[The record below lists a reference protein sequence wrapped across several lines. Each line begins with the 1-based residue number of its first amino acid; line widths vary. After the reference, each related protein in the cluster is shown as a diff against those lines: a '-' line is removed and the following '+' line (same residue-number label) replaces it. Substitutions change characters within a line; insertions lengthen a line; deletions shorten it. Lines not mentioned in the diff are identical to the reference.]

1 MYVIVALNIPADK
14 CFTYSIPEAL
24 RALAQIGQR
33 VFVPFG
39 NRRRTGFIVGF
50 TNDPGS
56 ERTKD
61 ILEILDAEPL
71 FDANDLRF
79 YRWIADYFIY
89 PLGKTLADLIPSGA
103 EKKDLS
109 WVTPIEPQDEIR
121 LTPGQAKLLRTLQP
135 FPRGLALSRLA
146 RLAGMKNAARMA
158 ESLQKLG
165 LVSLSEK
172 QQQALTART
181 RSIIRLKPDAA
192 QAGSLTARQKEIVSY
207 LSVSGP
213 VATDRLMA
221 ETGVSASV
229 IRKLEEKEL
238 IAISREERV
247 DPASFHSVLQAT
259 SGIRIRLNE
268 AQNQA
273 FQDLQNRMTDG
284 VFCPVLLH
292 GVTGSGKTEVYLCA
306 IEAAHK
312 QGGTAIYLVPEIAL
326 TPQLISRVSGR
337 FDPDRV
343 AVIHSG
349 ISERVRYDQWRQ
361 IRRGRVS
368 LVIGARSALFAPLPD
383 LKLLI
388 VDEEHDS
395 SYKQDERLCYSARDL
410 AVVKAKLQNAVVVMG
425 SATPAIRTYHNA
437 LTNKYRLLK
446 LEKRI
451 NDIPLPRIEIV
462 DMKAQKEAF
471 GRAPLLSEPLL
482 SAIGET
488 LSRKEQVLLFLNKR
502 GYDTFLVCAGC
513 GHPFHC
519 PHCAV
524 AMKSHPSDHL
534 IKCHYCDYSQKA
546 MPLCPVCKGSHILTY
561 GAGTQKLESE
571 LEKCF
576 PAARIKRMDSDT
588 TARTGAQEKILYA
601 LEQRQIDILV
611 GTQMVTKGHDFPFI
625 TLVGVVAADTALNM
639 PDFRAAERTF
649 QMLTQVAGRGGRGD
663 KPGRVI
669 IQTFNPDHYAIRHA
683 QNHDYLSFYE
693 EEIRQRQTLL
703 YPPFSQIVNLRL
715 SSARED
721 LLVKTAREMGADARN
736 LSARLDPEAEIIGP
750 APSPL
755 SKIRGQYRWQM
766 LIKGPR
772 IRTLQQIAS
781 ALVEKHATACFRLT
795 IDVDPENFM

>member
-1 MYVIVALNIPADK
+1 MYVTVALNIPADK
-14 CFTYSIPEAL
+14 CFTYRVPAPL
-24 RALAQIGQR
+24 RAQAQIGQR
-33 VFVPFG
+33 VFVPLG
-39 NRRRTGFIVGF
+39 NRRRTGFLVGF
-50 TNDPGS
+50 DNDPNS
-56 ERTKD
+56 ENIKD

-89 PLGKTLADLIPSGA
+89 PLGQTLADLIPSGA
-103 EKKDLS
+103 EKRDLR
-109 WVTPIEPQDEIR
+109 WVTPLEPQD
-121 LTPGQAKLLRTLQP
+121 TPPLSAGQMTLLRTVQT

-146 RLAGMKNAARMA
+146 RLAGMKNAARTA

-165 LVSLSEK
+165 LLSVSEK
-172 QQQALTART
+172 QQQSLAART
-181 RSIIRLKPDAA
+181 RNIIGLTTDPAPE
-192 QAGSLTARQKEIVSY
+192 GSLTARQTEIIRY
-207 LSVSGP
+207 LGASGP
-213 VATDRLMA
+213 VAVGRLVA
-221 ETGVSASV
+221 ETGVSPSV
-229 IRKLEEKEL
+229 IHRLEEKGL
-238 IAISREERV
+238 IVISREERI
-247 DPASFHSVLQAT
+247 DPASFHSVLQ
-259 SGIRIRLNE
+259 SPPRGRIRLSD
-268 AQNQA
+268 AQSRA
-273 FQDLQNRMTDG
+273 FQDLQNRIRDG

-306 IEAAHK
+306 IEAALK

-337 FDPDRV
+337 FDPNRI

-361 IRRGRVS
+361 IRRGRIS

-410 AVVKAKLQNAVVVMG
+410 AVVKAKMQNAVVVMG
-425 SATPAIRTYHNA
+425 SATPAVRTYHNA

-462 DMKAQKEAF
+462 DMKTQKEAF
-471 GRAPLLSEPLL
+471 GRPPLLSEPLL
-482 SAIGET
+482 SAVGET

-502 GYDTFLVCAGC
+502 GFDTFLVCAGC

-524 AMKSHPSDHL
+524 AMKSHPSEHL
-534 IKCHYCDYSQKA
+534 IKCHYCDYTQKA

-576 PAARIKRMDSDT
+576 PTARIKRMDSDT

-663 KPGRVI
+663 KAGRVI

-683 QNHDYLSFYE
+683 RNHDYSSFYE
-693 EEIRQRQTLL
+693 EEIRQRRDLL

-721 LLVKTAREMGADARN
+721 LLAQTARELGADART
-736 LSARLDPEAEIIGP
+736 LCARIDPKAEIIGP
-750 APSPL
+750 APAPL
-755 SKIRGQYRWQM
+755 SKIRGRYRWQM

-781 ALVEKHATACFRLT
+781 ALVEKHAAACVRLT